1 MVQVE
6 DRICRTGQTESCM
19 IYYVYCMNSILDSLF
34 IEMISSKSA
43 NIDTVVDNVDNTFD
57 LQSEKD
63 THFTFI
69 DALKDRISST
79 KKANRKKRTGGK

>member
-1 MVQVE
+1 
-6 DRICRTGQTESCM
+6 
-19 IYYVYCMNSILDSLF
+19 
-34 IEMISSKSA
+34 MISSKSA